1 MSRVYR
7 RRRVAWIVV
16 GTVLSVGTVGTGT
29 AAAIVGHRDWDDVQL
44 RQGCSDAGNAAPQ
57 PLPRGAVAHLASLG
71 LLPPTRKDDP
81 DPEGLKRGY
90 DRSETLRR
98 RL

>member
-16 GTVLSVGTVGTGT
+16 GTVLSIGTLGTGT

-71 LLPPTRKDDP
+71 LLPPTRKGDP
-81 DPEGLKRGY
+81 DLEGIKRGY
-90 DRSETLRR
+90 GRSATLRR
-98 RL
+98 P